1 MKHTLRITLLLVCLF
16 LIAHFL
22 GLIILNNYSAEE
34 LPLGLEPP
42 EVEEN
47 TSFIPVFIGILLATV
62 FMLFIARFRGMMFW
76 KVWFFITITLTLTI
90 AFGAFLTQF
99 IAILLAIAFALLRLF
114 KNNVYIHNF
123 SEMFIYGGLASIFVP
138 VFNLFSISILL
149 ILISVYD
156 YISVFKT
163 KHMIKL
169 AKMQTKSKIFTGL
182 FIPYNG
188 KTAILGGGDIGF
200 TLLFSGVI
208 LKESGIVAAVIVS
221 SIAAL
226 SLFGLLVYSK
236 KNKFYPA
243 MPPLTIGCF
252 IGLLIVK
259 LLF

>member
-1 MKHTLRITLLLVCLF
+1 MKHTLRITLLLVFLF

-62 FMLFIARFRGMMFW
+62 FMLFIARFKGMMFW

-99 IAILLAIAFALLRLF
+99 IAILFAIAFALFMLF

-123 SEMFIYGGLASIFVP
+123 SEMFIYGGLASIF
-138 VFNLFSISILL
+138 
-149 ILISVYD
+149 
-156 YISVFKT
+156 ISVFKT

-188 KTAILGGGDIGF
+188 KAAILGGGDIGF
-200 TLLFSGVI
+200 TLLFSVVV

-221 SIAAL
+221 SIIAL
-226 SLFGLLVYSK
+226 SLFGLLLYSK

>member
-1 MKHTLRITLLLVCLF
+1 MKHTLRITLLLVFLF

-123 SEMFIYGGLASIFVP
+123 SEMFIYGGL
-138 VFNLFSISILL
+138 
-149 ILISVYD
+149 D
-156 YISVFKT
+156 YIFVFKT

-182 FIPYNG
+182 FIHYNG

-221 SIAAL
+221 SIVAL

>member
-1 MKHTLRITLLLVCLF
+1 MKHTLRITLLLVFLF

-62 FMLFIARFRGMMFW
+62 FMLFIARFKGMMFW

-236 KNKFYPA
+236 KNKLYPA

>member
-221 SIAAL
+221 SIVAL